1 MLLSTVTVL
10 ALNGTFGGGAGIPE
24 DTMTRGLVL
33 AYNFD
38 EGSGQT
44 AYNAASTG
52 SVNDGTLGASASA
65 DSSDPKWINRSQ
77 ASNFPGSLTSDSS
90 GALEFDGKNDYV
102 NCGNDPSL
110 DITDAIT
117 IEAWVKPTSAANFD
131 AIVSKQG
138 INVGYMILMMATKKF
153 RMYVGD
159 GNWEYVESDTIFDG
173 VSWYHI
179 TGTYNPSDG
188 KIRIYINGILEGTP
202 TSQGA
207 PLTSAVDVII
217 GAYASDPTTYNFNG
231 SIDSVRIYNRALSAE
246 EVRYHYN
253 RGGPVAHWR
262 FDEGAGSI
270 VHNSGLAVSDT
281 ASHGTIYGATG
292 TADVESAAA
301 TLVDATKAW
310 ITNEW
315 AGETV
320 EITSGTGSG
329 QTRTVSSNTATVIT
343 VSAVWT
349 DNPDATSVYRVTSN
363 NEWTMGKHKT
373 GLSFDG
379 VDDYVHIGDTTETS
393 VKTISFWLKAD
404 DITGR
409 DVIDLNG
416 ADYIEIDASS
426 NITAT
431 GFTGVVYVDAVPAS
445 TIDTNWHHITIT
457 TSSGQNVSDLDIG
470 VRDGN
475 AYFDGIID
483 DVRIYN
489 YVRSADEIRL
499 DYNAGFAARFGGAG
513 LGPSSTQCSS
523 DPASCMDYGLVAS
536 YDMDEGDGQ
545 TLYNA
550 ADTGSANDGTLGSTA
565 TADSADP
572 KWRGLTPKL
581 RGQTPN
587 GPSGSALEFDGK
599 NDYVNCGNDP
609 SLDITEAITIS
620 AWVYFSAFNFSSYV
634 EIISKYG
641 IAPLAFELWVYNDG
655 KIYFSTVAS
664 SANAANYEF
673 LSAGQWYHIVGTHE
687 GGDGGTTKI
696 YINGVKS
703 SNEGTENINTNTAN
717 VVIGSR
723 HSLGKHFNGSIDS
736 VRIYNRALSAEEV
749 RYHYNRGGPVAHWRF
764 DEGSGQYARDSIGNA
779 DAQLGVDVT
788 SSGDIHDPAWA
799 K

>member
-52 SVNDGTLGASASA
+52 SVNDGTLGSTATA
-65 DSSDPKWINRSQ
+65 DSADPKWINRSQ
-77 ASNFPGSLTSDSS
+77 ASNSPGSLTSDSS
-90 GALEFDGKNDYV
+90 GALSFDGKNDYV

-217 GAYASDPTTYNFNG
+217 GAYASDPTTYYFNG

-253 RGGPVAHWR
+253 RGGPVAHWK

-320 EITSGTGSG
+320 EITSGTGNG

-363 NEWTMGKHKT
+363 NEWTLGKHKT

-379 VDDYVHIGDTTETS
+379 IDDYVDIGDTTETS

-404 DITGR
+404 DITSR

-416 ADYIEIDASS
+416 SSYIEIDASS

-431 GFTGVVYVDAVPAS
+431 GFTGVVYIDAVVTS

-457 TSSGQNVSDLDIG
+457 TSSGQNASDLDIG

-475 AYFDGIID
+475 AYFDGMID

-499 DYNAGFAARFGGAG
+499 DYNAGFAVRLGGKIT
-513 LGPSSTQCSS
+513 GPSSVNCST
-523 DPASCMDYGLVAS
+523 DPGACMDYGLVAS

-550 ADTGSANDGTLGSTA
+550 ADTGSANDGTLVNG
-565 TADSADP
+565 P
-572 KWRGLTPKL
+572 KWINRS
-581 RGQTPN
+581 QTSN
-587 GPSGSALEFDGK
+587 SSGSLTSDSSGALEFDGV
-599 NDYVNCGNDP
+599 NDYVNCGNDA
-609 SLDITEAITIS
+609 SLDIADAITIE
-620 AWVYFSAFNFSSYV
+620 AWVKPTLLS
-634 EIISKYG
+634 
-641 IAPLAFELWVYNDG
+641 G
-655 KIYFSTVAS
+655 KDRI
-664 SANAANYEF
+664 
-673 LSAGQWYHIVGTHE
+673 IVGKGITNGYTIWYQYAWDFLLVDIAESDSTRHFVH
-687 GGDGGTTKI
+687 
-696 YINGVKS
+696 ING
-703 SNEGTENINTNTAN
+703 SNNLPLNQYTHLVGIYDGQYIILYVNGVERAKKDVGSYTINTIAQDLL
-717 VVIGSR
+717 I
-723 HSLGKHFNGSIDS
+723 GKHSTYPFNGSIDS

-749 RYHYNRGGPVAHWRF
+749 RYHYNRGGPVLQYRF

-779 DAQLGVDVT
+779 DAQLGSDT
-788 SSGDIHDPAWA
+788 SSSGDIHDPAWS